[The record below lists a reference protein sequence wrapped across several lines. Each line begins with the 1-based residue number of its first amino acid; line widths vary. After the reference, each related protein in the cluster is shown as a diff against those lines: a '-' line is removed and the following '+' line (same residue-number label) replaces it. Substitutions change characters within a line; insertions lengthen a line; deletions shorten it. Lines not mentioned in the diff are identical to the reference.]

1 MEVDLEMSRT
11 AHAVLMTLAL
21 AWPAYAQEAAPSPA
35 PEPQPAPAA
44 PTQASPYAAPAI
56 PTVAPTGPVLPL
68 SLADAV
74 QRAGENNVDIA
85 VGRFDPLDSAEQIDQ
100 LRGFYE
106 PTLTSNLS
114 TTSRDSATTSALA
127 GADTLETDTMVWNF
141 GAFKQLRTGGLLQF
155 SFQNNKFETNNT
167 FEDVNPSYG
176 SNFNLNF
183 QQPLLRNFKT
193 DATRTQIKIARKN
206 LEISD
211 LSLKTTIVNTET
223 NVKQLYN
230 NLIYALDNLEA
241 QRKSLALA
249 NRLLEE
255 NRIRVRVGT
264 MAPLD
269 VVSAESE
276 YASRE
281 EAVIVAE
288 AGVQEAQDD
297 LKRAIFPENDPA
309 MWATVI
315 QPTERPSAEAV
326 TIDTEGAVTRALAAR
341 TDIET
346 SRRNLESTTYNLEY
360 AKNQRLPQ
368 LTGVVTYGT
377 SGVGGTLIQ
386 RTDPTSGQII
396 GEVINTVPGGWADAL
411 SDAFGN
417 DFPTWSVGVNFSYP
431 ILNKQAGAA
440 VARAKIS
447 QDQAQASLRRLELN
461 VASEVRSAGRAVET
475 NWKRVESTRAA
486 RVLAERRLDAET
498 KRFAAGMSTNFL
510 VTQAQR
516 DLSLAEVA
524 ELRAVA
530 DYRNSLVNFD
540 RVQVAGVGGAGT
552 SLSLSTRASTAGG
565 GDLQAPGQ

>member
-21 AWPAYAQEAAPSPA
+21 AWPASAQEAAPTPA
-35 PEPQPAPAA
+35 PEPRPVAPGAQP
-44 PTQASPYAAPAI
+44 SPYVAPPI
-56 PTVAPTGPVLPL
+56 PTVPATGPVLPL
-68 SLADAV
+68 SLEEAV
-74 QRAGENNVDIA
+74 RRAMENNVDIA
-85 VGRFDPLDSAEQIDQ
+85 VQKFDPLDSEEQIAQ

-106 PTLTSNLS
+106 PTITSNLS
-114 TTSRDSATTSALA
+114 STSRDSATTSALA

-155 SFQNNKFETNNT
+155 NFQNNKFETNNT
-167 FEDVNPSYG
+167 FESVNPSYG
-176 SNFNLNF
+176 SNFNLQF
-183 QQPLLRNFKT
+183 SQPLLRNLKT
-193 DATRTQIKIARKN
+193 DSTRTQIKIARKN
-206 LEISD
+206 REISD
-211 LSLKTTIVNTET
+211 LSYKTTVVNTLT

-241 QRKSLALA
+241 QRKSLSLA

-297 LKRAIFPENDPA
+297 LKRAIFPENDPV
-309 MWATVI
+309 MWDTVV
-315 QPTERPSAEAV
+315 QPTDRPSAEAV
-326 TIDTEGAVTRALAAR
+326 TLDTDAAVTRALTAR

-346 SRRNLESTTYNLEY
+346 SRRNLESAAFNLEL
-360 AKNQRLPQ
+360 ARNQRLPQ
-368 LTGVVTYGT
+368 LNGFVTYGT
-377 SGVGGTLIQ
+377 SGVGGTLIE
-386 RTDPTSGQII
+386 RTDPTTGQIV
-396 GEVINTVPGGWADAL
+396 GEVVRTVPGGWADAL

-440 VARAKIS
+440 VARARIS
-447 QDQAQASLRRLELN
+447 QDQAQATLRRLELN
-461 VASEVRSAGRAVET
+461 VASEVRSAARAVET

-530 DYRNSLVNFD
+530 DYRNSLVNFE
-540 RVQVAGVGGAGT
+540 RVQEAGVGGAGT